1 MLDQVLG
8 HALHHLRVQIPQRDG
23 VDRHALARRFPC
35 GGFGEAMHAGFC
47 GGVVGLAELPLGAV
61 DGGDVD
67 DPAPAAFEHAVDE
80 WPGDVENGVEIDAQD
95 RIPIGVAQLA
105 ERSIARDARVVD
117 QNVDVVTVCLNEAGQ
132 LLAGGM
138 VGHIRA
144 VGDEVVAFVRLGFQP
159 RADAGIAWRVD
170 DEHGMANIV
179 QGPGDGF
186 AQAASAARDQGGTL
200 FSRHCGHRSCPVP
213 PYPAPRP
220 TRLPTV

>member
-1 MLDQVLG
+1 
-8 HALHHLRVQIPQRDG
+8 
-23 VDRHALARRFPC
+23 
-35 GGFGEAMHAGFC
+35 MHPGFC

-61 DGGDVD
+61 DRGDVD

-80 WPGDVENGVEIDAQD
+80 WPGDVENGVEIDPQD

-105 ERSIARDARVVD
+105 ERSITRDARVVD

-144 VGDEVVAFVRLGFQP
+144 VGGEVVTFAGLGFQP
-159 RADAGIAWRVD
+159 RANAGIARRMD
-170 DEHGMANIV
+170 DEHGMARIV

-186 AQAASAARDQGGTL
+186 AQAAAAAGDQCSAL
-200 FSRHCGHRSCPVP
+200 LSRHCDHLSWLVRPCPVP
-213 PYPAPRP
+213 WP
-220 TRLPTV
+220 TPLPIA

>member
-1 MLDQVLG
+1 
-8 HALHHLRVQIPQRDG
+8 
-23 VDRHALARRFPC
+23 
-35 GGFGEAMHAGFC
+35 MHAGFC

-61 DGGDVD
+61 DRGDVD
-67 DPAPAAFEHAVDE
+67 DPAPAPVEHAVDE
-80 WPGDVENGVEIDAQD
+80 WPGDVENGVEIDPQD

-105 ERSIARDARVVD
+105 ERSITRDARVVD

-179 QGPGDGF
+179 
-186 AQAASAARDQGGTL
+186 
-200 FSRHCGHRSCPVP
+200 
-213 PYPAPRP
+213 
-220 TRLPTV
+220 